1 MAYTQLT
8 LIQGL
13 EETTKKNGRAFRQLK
28 RMGELFRQLK
38 RMGACMGEL
47 RISIKGDEL
56 RTYKS
61 EGPASKI

>member
-13 EETTKKNGRAFRQLK
+13 EETTKKNGRA
-28 RMGELFRQLK
+28 FRQLK